1 MYRAISYLLLTGSVQ
16 ICAPLTKSWP
26 DPLRCWNLY
35 SIFTEVFPVSK
46 KHIHS
51 FNPKTNFLETVL
63 NQTEAKNVKSRFS
76 QGNFKNRKIFFNKV
90 SKRSLNSWNK
100 NTIYCIYHIPYT
112 IMQKSNQKTAMLYYM
127 VICTAK
133 AFLKHMFLTCCI
145 TTRLTKCLDTG
156 NRAFF

>member
-1 MYRAISYLLLTGSVQ
+1 MAVLAR
-16 ICAPLTKSWP
+16 KSQKQE
-26 DPLRCWNLY
+26 D
-35 SIFTEVFPVSK
+35 
-46 KHIHS
+46 
-51 FNPKTNFLETVL
+51 
-63 NQTEAKNVKSRFS
+63 
-76 QGNFKNRKIFFNKV
+76 FFNKV

-156 NRAFF
+156 NRAFFRVVFSSSCLLTHSTAFSSSTKSRSIISVWLWFWYRTIQHKSNFLLDFWSQENLVSLLNDGFD